1 MEGLRKMTVLKA
13 SAVLLS
19 LVMISVCF
27 LTGCSK
33 NVLFKCSPDNIAG
46 LERIEFSGGR
56 FTLVFDEEKV
66 SESDMK
72 LLFDNENH
80 ACTAFVWSPDN
91 SESIGKDDVKID
103 RDKKTVSIV
112 TGLVRADEGV
122 TITLRCK
129 YKEMEISV
137 GEAKLKVSTIIS
149 EGEVGPLKGE
159 LSTTFMFYTQTY
171 DKRSDSWSEPEY
183 DSENITIWQ

>member
-1 MEGLRKMTVLKA
+1 MEGLRKMTILKA

-46 LERIEFSGGR
+46 LKRIEFSDGV
-56 FTLVFDEEKV
+56 FTLFFDKKKV
-66 SESDMK
+66 SESDLK
-72 LLFDNENH
+72 LLFDTEDRVQ
-80 ACTAFVWSPDN
+80 AGYGWGEVIY
-91 SESIGKDDVKID
+91 EGVGKDDVKID

-112 TGLVRADEGV
+112 TGVVRVDEGV
-122 TITLRCK
+122 TITLRCD

-149 EGEVGPLKGE
+149 EGDVGPLQGE
-159 LSTTFMFYTQTY
+159 ISTTFMFYTQTY
-171 DKRSDSWSEPEY
+171 DKRSDSWSELEY

>member
-1 MEGLRKMTVLKA
+1 MEGLRKMTILKA

-46 LERIEFSGGR
+46 LERIEFSGGM

-66 SESDMK
+66 SESDLK
-72 LLFDNENH
+72 LLFDTEDRVQ
-80 ACTAFVWSPDN
+80 AGYGWGEVIY
-91 SESIGKDDVKID
+91 EGVGKDDVKID

-112 TGLVRADEGV
+112 TGVVRVDEGV
-122 TITLRCK
+122 TITLRCD

-149 EGEVGPLKGE
+149 EGDVGPLQGE
-159 LSTTFMFYTQTY
+159 ISTTFMFYTQTY
-171 DKRSDSWSEPEY
+171 DKRSDSWSELEY